1 MALSPIL
8 ADFIFNDCALNL
20 VHVSA
25 NVLKTRE
32 TCGSSIGNFIDCHLL
47 GSDAVSSV
55 GCVLLFQNVQLL
67 PKSETIMEVTDRPET
82 SIDIYQI
89 TWDLFPKEQC
99 EAHFKAQE

>member
-47 GSDAVSSV
+47 GSDAVSSG